1 MTMDNPMAQSEL
13 VVVTPQG
20 RLDAGNTRPLEA
32 EFKKHIA
39 AGEVRLLVDL
49 EATRYISSN
58 GLRVI
63 LIAMKQ
69 AQKHHGK
76 LVLCCLNPRM
86 KEIFEMAGFDKVF
99 EIFESRDLAFKA
111 LTR

>member
-1 MTMDNPMAQSEL
+1 MAESEIT
-13 VVVTPQG
+13 VVTPQG
-20 RLDAGNTRPLEA
+20 RLDAGNTRPLET
-32 EFKKHIA
+32 ELKKHIT
-39 AGEVRLLVDL
+39 AGQVRLVVDL

-86 KEIFEMAGFDKVF
+86 QEIFEMAGFDKVF
-99 EIFESRDLAFKA
+99 EIFDSRDRAEQA
-111 LTR
+111 LSH